1 MKKFFKISAVAAA
14 VGMAV
19 TLAGCGGCSGCSG
32 NTANSTVTNSNWYT
46 GTSYKGIQPSFIAE
60 GEFENY
66 KERLSYSVNF
76 DGSAA
81 KNNSYSVEYKDGKY
95 STEFYATRYDWQ
107 SSLDGYKSEKTE
119 LVYYYKTEFSISV
132 RYSLK
137 SGGESEW
144 FDDSVITESYFRA
157 AGNNLQ
163 PIFSRQQIKST
174 SPNKNKAKTLEDAYK
189 RIDAVYE
196 NYYSPDC
203 KEVTSV
209 TKEAG
214 KDETTDTYSFKKVKN
229 TLFDNSSLYIAVRS
243 MKLNSGYSQTVSLFS
258 AAAGGVSSYLVSGST
273 AALESGERKEIS
285 SELAGK
291 GLYVPKN
298 STDENGNPVE
308 DAGINSVA
316 MNINYTGGVLSGT
329 TQTVWY
335 AAIENTDN
343 NVSRA
348 TMLKISIPLSYNL
361 GTLNYTLKEV
371 ESTLWTGDNRK

>member
-1 MKKFFKISAVAAA
+1 MKKFFKISTAVAA
-14 VGMAV
+14 VGMAI

-32 NTANSTVTNSNWYT
+32 NTVNSTVTNSNWYT

-60 GEFENY
+60 GEFEKY
-66 KERLSYSVNF
+66 KEKISYNVNF

-81 KNNSYSVEYKDGKY
+81 KNSSYSVEYRNGNY

-107 SSLDGYKSEKTE
+107 NSTESYKSDKTE
-119 LVYYYKTEFSISV
+119 LVYCYKTEFNISV
-132 RYSLK
+132 KYALK
-137 SGGESEW
+137 SGGESDW

-157 AGNNLQ
+157 AGSNLQ
-163 PIFSRQQIKST
+163 PVFSRQQIKST

-189 RIDAVYE
+189 HIEAVYE
-196 NYYSPDC
+196 NFYSPDC
-203 KEVTSV
+203 NEVTCI
-209 TKEAG
+209 TKEA
-214 KDETTDTYSFKKVKN
+214 DRAETTETYSFKKVKS

-243 MKLNSGYSQTVSLFS
+243 MKLSPSYSQTISLFS
-258 AAAGGVSSYLVSGST
+258 AAADGVSSYLISGSP
-273 AALESGERKEIS
+273 AGLNNEERKEIS
-285 SELAGK
+285 LKLADK

-335 AAIENTDN
+335 AAIENPDN

-371 ESTLWTGDNRK
+371 VSTLWTGNN